1 MYTLPAIAIGGPPH
15 SGKSVLTYSL
25 TQLLRSHHHRVEHY
39 VLRACPDGE
48 GDWSNETTPER
59 VLAIRQKGKFT
70 DSFITNVCTAIQ
82 SRHLPL
88 LVDVGGA
95 PTIRDEAIFR
105 CCTHLI
111 ILSKSREEMAL
122 WRALAERTGLP
133 ILAEIDSALTGEE
146 AIYGAYPILTGRLTH
161 LERGTTATGRVIEQL
176 AGLVSTLFATKEEAL
191 RQLHLKMAPT
201 ELAVDLDRVA
211 TQLHLKKEE
220 RWQPDDLPALLHY
233 LPPQTP
239 QAIYGR
245 GTVWLYAALA
255 HYIHP
260 APFYQFD
267 PRLGWVEPVRL
278 VPTTQPATPWLTYTV
293 TTERAYSRLFV
304 KIPDTYL
311 DYERMQD
318 CPIPILNLEV
328 GLILDGK
335 LPYWLFCGLARAYAP
350 AAWLAIHQPPLH
362 GAVVVASRVADY
374 PLGALLPL

>member
-1 MYTLPAIAIGGPPH
+1 MPILPAIAIGGPPH

-25 TQLLRSHHHRVEHY
+25 TQLLRHQRIEHY

-70 DSFITNVCTAIQ
+70 DTFIANVCAAIQ

-95 PTIRDEAIFR
+95 PTARDEAIFR
-105 CCTHLI
+105 CCTHLL

-133 ILAEIDSALTGEE
+133 IIAELDSALAGEE
-146 AIYGAYPILTGRLTH
+146 EIYGTYPILTGRLTH
-161 LERGTTATGRVIEQL
+161 LERGTIVAGKLLEHL
-176 AGLVSTLFATKEEAL
+176 AGLVGTLLATKEEAL
-191 RQLHLKMAPT
+191 RQLHLGMAPT

-211 TQLHLKKEE
+211 AQLNLKKAG

-233 LPPQTP
+233 LPAQTP

-260 APFYQFD
+260 ASFFQFD

-278 VPTTQPATPWLTYTV
+278 HSAEQPANPWLTFTV
-293 TTERAYSRLFV
+293 TSNPAYDHLLV
-304 KIPDTYL
+304 QIPDTYL
-311 DYERMQD
+311 DYARLQD
-318 CPIPILNLEV
+318 APVPRLNLQAGV
-328 GLILDGK
+328 VLDGK
-335 LPYWLFCGLARAYAP
+335 LPYWLYCGLARTYA
-350 AAWLAIHQPPLH
+350 AAPWVAIHQPPLQ